1 MIFHSDKER
10 WEEEIYL
17 AMENMLIIV
26 YASVLF
32 GLLPLFE
39 NSNLSSSS
47 SVQFSMRE
55 IYLTCLTEAT
65 SFVCQIGRLGWQPD
79 QLV

>member
-17 AMENMLIIV
+17 AMANMLIIV

-39 NSNLSSSS
+39 NSNLR
-47 SVQFSMRE
+47 F
-55 IYLTCLTEAT
+55 
-65 SFVCQIGRLGWQPD
+65 
-79 QLV
+79 